1 MTLEQRAKLTV
12 LYDLYGGLLTE
23 KQQDVFDL
31 YYQCD
36 LSLGE
41 IAAEQ
46 NISRTAVHDLIKR
59 TEHLLEKYEEKLH
72 LAQRASEQKQILEQ
86 LGRLAA
92 GNADMLLLL
101 QQLGLDQI
109 EQRRVNSN
117 IEQARKL

>member
-1 MTLEQRAKLTV
+1 M
-12 LYDLYGGLLTE
+12 
-23 KQQDVFDL
+23 
-31 YYQCD
+31 
-36 LSLGE
+36 SLIYIISVTFHWVN

-101 QQLGLDQI
+101 QQLGL
-109 EQRRVNSN
+109 
-117 IEQARKL
+117 EQAERGE

>member
-46 NISRTAVHDLIKR
+46 NISRTAVHDLINR

-101 QQLGLDQI
+101 QQLGL
-109 EQRRVNSN
+109 EQTERG
-117 IEQARKL
+117 E